1 MDVKESSNKKLLSV
15 ISICVL
21 VEKYELNIKEGHTKI
36 IAKWL
41 ISFQTLN
48 SWLWKDIINMTT
60 SIP

>member
-15 ISICVL
+15 ISKCLSVGKSDL
-21 VEKYELNIKEGHTKI
+21 KIKEGQTKI

-48 SWLWKDIINMTT
+48 D
-60 SIP
+60 